1 MSDASSGFSSGTLTR
16 FIQNRG
22 RVQLGFFLNSNK
34 PNTEDNDNVIKNRPK
49 EAQTHA
55 IIELDRE
62 SVRRWKHRHGAPH
75 PQLDA
80 ERATVLL
87 SISQ

>member
-1 MSDASSGFSSGTLTR
+1 MSDASSGFSSGDIDQVDTKSR
-16 FIQNRG
+16 QG
-22 RVQLGFFLNSNK
+22 QLGFFLNSNK

-62 SVRRWKHRHGAPH
+62 SVRR
-75 PQLDA
+75 
-80 ERATVLL
+80 
-87 SISQ
+87 